1 MNRAGDNNPFISI
14 RKLAF
19 WIINHFRIIDETCLK
34 GGNEA
39 RKKAYITVLV
49 LVSSA
54 VFLTCLNYIVLNYDN
69 QVAMSAKMK
78 EFFSGLPEGG
88 FKDFLMQFSPLY
100 RNISWSIG
108 CLFFYFVFPAL
119 FARFVLRIPL
129 KELGLSTAGF
139 FRHFHIYILLFIP
152 VLAAVIAVSYTAAF
166 QETYPFY
173 HHPDG
178 IPHLIVWELFYSL
191 QFFALEFFFRG
202 YMIHSL
208 KWRFGSYA
216 IFVMAVPYCMIHFA
230 KPMAETLAA
239 ILAGV
244 TLGVLSLRTNSIFGG
259 VFIHFLVAISMD
271 AASLIQRGY
280 KF

>member
-1 MNRAGDNNPFISI
+1 MSLPPFI
-14 RKLAF
+14 RQFAD
-19 WIINHFRIIDETCLK
+19 WIINHFRIIDEECLK
-34 GGNEA
+34 EGNER
-39 RKKAYITVLV
+39 RKKAYITVSV
-49 LVSSA
+49 LISSA

-69 QVAMSAKMK
+69 QVAVSAKMK
-78 EFFSGLPEGG
+78 EFFGGLPDGG
-88 FKDFLMQFSPLY
+88 VKDFLLRFSPVY
-100 RNISWSIG
+100 KNISWSLG

-139 FRHFHIYILLFIP
+139 FRHFYIYILLFIP
-152 VLAAVIAVSYTAAF
+152 VLAAVIAVSYTEAF

-173 HHPDG
+173 RHPDG
-178 IPHLIVWELFYSL
+178 IAHLIVWEVFYSL

-202 YMIHSL
+202 YIVHSL
-208 KWRFGSYA
+208 KWRFGSCA
-216 IFVMAVPYCMIHFA
+216 IFVMAVPYCMIHFQ

-244 TLGVLSLRTNSIFGG
+244 TLGVLSLRTNNIFGG
-259 VFIHFLVAISMD
+259 VFIHSLVAVSMD
-271 AASLIQRGY
+271 VASLIQRGY